1 MNKITYNTKIDNH
14 IIEIEKEKNK
24 KDCIIWYYYNNNINC
39 IQLYFFNDKIY
50 GGYITER
57 QKNILYKK
65 INKIIKE
72 EKKKNN
78 VKNNSK

>member
-39 IQLYFFNDKIY
+39 IQLYFFNDEIY

>member
-39 IQLYFFNDKIY
+39 IQLYF
-50 GGYITER
+50 
-57 QKNILYKK
+57 
-65 INKIIKE
+65 
-72 EKKKNN
+72 
-78 VKNNSK
+78 

>member
-1 MNKITYNTKIDNH
+1 MDKITYNTKIDNH

-39 IQLYFFNDKIY
+39 IQLYFFNNKIY

-72 EKKKNN
+72 EKKEQCK
-78 VKNNSK
+78 KIIE